1 MLFNSYAF
9 IFVYLPIVLVGYF
22 FWDRRS
28 HICGIWWLAFA
39 SLGFYAYWSYLHTFL
54 LLASIFLNFIAG
66 SVITNFSEKKKN
78 LSLLFL
84 KLSIIL
90 NICLLGYYK
99 YANFFIDT
107 FQHLVEGQISSLNYI
122 LPLGISFFTFTQI
135 AYLVDAYRG
144 IAREHS
150 FAKYLLFVTYFPH
163 LIAGPVLHHKQM
175 MPQFSNAILRY
186 VNWENIANGLII
198 FAIGLSKKIFI
209 ADALAPYADAIFDAS
224 SRGVQ
229 LTTYE
234 SWAGALAYTFQ
245 LYYDFSGYSQMAIG
259 ISLMFNI
266 QLPINFNQ
274 PYKATSIIDFWRRW
288 HISLSQFLRDY
299 LYIPLG
305 GNKNGPLMRYVNLLV
320 TMLLGGFWHGAG
332 WNYIV
337 WGGMHGM
344 YLIINH
350 LWRSFFNL
358 NKFSQQSHKF
368 WTICGWILT
377 FLSVVVAWVVFRA
390 ESLSSAQ
397 NILMSMFGI
406 DSRSISF
413 KEVINGNFLLV
424 ANGGKTCA
432 NLLLLALGGIWAYPV
447 IEKIRIS
454 PANQKIVWLQSIF
467 VAAIIIVMINKF
479 GSYSPFLYFQ
489 F

>member
-1 MLFNSYAF
+1 
-9 IFVYLPIVLVGYF
+9 
-22 FWDRRS
+22 
-28 HICGIWWLAFA
+28 
-39 SLGFYAYWSYLHTFL
+39 
-54 LLASIFLNFIAG
+54 
-66 SVITNFSEKKKN
+66 
-78 LSLLFL
+78 
-84 KLSIIL
+84 
-90 NICLLGYYK
+90 
-99 YANFFIDT
+99 
-107 FQHLVEGQISSLNYI
+107 
-122 LPLGISFFTFTQI
+122 
-135 AYLVDAYRG
+135 
-144 IAREHS
+144 
-150 FAKYLLFVTYFPH
+150 
-163 LIAGPVLHHKQM
+163 M

-305 GNKNGPLMRYVNLLV
+305 GNRNGPLMRYVNLLV